1 MSIHYLENDLLKVA
15 ITNRGAELDNIYN
28 KQTKLEYLWEANPA
42 FWSKKSPNLF
52 PIIGG
57 LKNTEYS
64 FEGKKYS
71 LSRHGF
77 ARDNDYSVEEI
88 DAENIKFTLLSNEQT
103 KTNYPFDFTFS
114 IIYSIEKNMLKC
126 KYSVQNT
133 SSYKMYFSVGAH
145 PAFRIPLTADTNYND
160 WYLEFGEIENADLF
174 PLDKEGLIRMQP
186 APFFDNTK
194 KLPLT
199 KELFYNDALVF
210 KDLKSTRID
219 IKSDK
224 SENGLKIEFKGFP
237 YYGIWSA
244 KDADFVCL
252 EPWCGIA
259 DIENTDGNIINKEGI
274 NMLESNEVFEREW
287 TVELY

>member
-1 MSIHYLENDLLKVA
+1 MSIHYLENDVLKVA
-15 ITNRGAELDNIYN
+15 INSRGAELDNIYN
-28 KQTKLEYLWEANPA
+28 KQTKLEYLWDANPT
-42 FWSKKSPNLF
+42 FWPKKSPNLF
-52 PIIGG
+52 PVIGG
-57 LKNTEYS
+57 LKNSEYS
-64 FEGKKYS
+64 FEGNKYT

-77 ARDNDYSVEEI
+77 ARDNGYVVEEF
-88 DAENIKFTLLSNEQT
+88 DASNIKFTLHSND
-103 KTNYPFDFTFS
+103 KTRANYPFDFIFS
-114 IIYSIEKNMLKC
+114 IIYSIEKKVLKC
-126 KYSVQNT
+126 KYVVQNA

-160 WYLEFGEIENADLF
+160 WYLEFGEIENANLY
-174 PLDKEGLIRMQP
+174 PLDKEGLIKMQS
-186 APFFDNTK
+186 APFFNDTK
-194 KLPLT
+194 KLPLI

-210 KDLKSTRID
+210 KDLKSTQID

-244 KDADFVCL
+244 KDANFVCL

-259 DIENTDGNIINKEGI
+259 DIENTDGNLISKEGI
-274 NMLESNEVFEREW
+274 NMLESNEIFEREW

>member
-1 MSIHYLENDLLKVA
+1 MSIHYLENDVLKVA
-15 ITNRGAELDNIYN
+15 ITSRGAELDNIYN
-28 KQTKLEYLWEANPA
+28 KQTKLEYLWDANPT
-42 FWSKKSPNLF
+42 FWPKKSPNLF
-52 PIIGG
+52 PVIGG
-57 LKNTEYS
+57 LKNSEYS
-64 FEGKKYS
+64 FEGNKYT

-77 ARDNDYSVEEI
+77 ARDNDYVVEEF
-88 DAENIKFTLLSNEQT
+88 DASNIKFTLHSND
-103 KTNYPFDFTFS
+103 KTRDNYPFDFIFS
-114 IIYSIEKNMLKC
+114 IIYSIEKNVLKC
-126 KYSVQNT
+126 KYVVQNT

-174 PLDKEGLIRMQP
+174 PLDKEGLIKMQS
-186 APFFDNTK
+186 APFFNDTK
-194 KLPLT
+194 KLPLI

-210 KDLKSTRID
+210 KDLKSTQID

-244 KDADFVCL
+244 KDANFVCL

-259 DIENTDGNIINKEGI
+259 DIENTDGNLISKEGI
-274 NMLESNEVFEREW
+274 SMLKSNEIFEREW

>member
-1 MSIHYLENDLLKVA
+1 MSIHYLENDVLKVA
-15 ITNRGAELDNIYN
+15 ITSRGAELENIYS
-28 KQTKLEYLWEANPA
+28 KQTKLEYLWDANPA
-42 FWSKKSPNLF
+42 FWPKKSPNLF

-71 LSRHGF
+71 LGRHGF
-77 ARDNDYSVEEI
+77 ARDNDYVVEEI
-88 DAENIKFTLLSNEQT
+88 DALNIKFTLYSNEQT
-103 KTNYPFDFTFS
+103 KTNYPFDFVFS
-114 IIYSIEKNMLKC
+114 IIYSIEKNVLKC
-126 KYSVQNT
+126 KYVVQNI
-133 SSYKMYFSVGAH
+133 SSDKMYFSVGAH
-145 PAFRIPLTADTNYND
+145 PAFRIPLTNDTNYND
-160 WYLEFGEIENADLF
+160 WYLEFQQNENADLF
-174 PLDKEGLIRMQP
+174 PLDKEGLIKIEST
-186 APFFDNTK
+186 PFFKDTQ

-210 KDLKSTRID
+210 KNLKSTQID

-244 KDADFVCL
+244 KDANFVCL

-259 DIENTDGNIINKEGI
+259 DIENTDGNLINKEGI
-274 NMLESNEVFEREW
+274 NVLESNEIFEREW